1 MGKCTD
7 AVTNWMIR
15 CHVIHE
21 EDKELYKY
29 AIHSFF
35 LLLSPLILAGGI
47 GFCVGSVKHGFAV
60 ILPFIVLRKFSGGYH
75 AKNLHTCIL
84 GSGFLLLL
92 CIICSIHVQCDWRL
106 AITTAIASVSLI
118 VFSPMDSENSN
129 FDLIHVHDYF
139 LLNAL
144 ELILKKINIPV
155 VATVH
160 AINDFPNHFGE
171 GMRNYMLRNATN
183 VIVVS
188 EWLRDVVLE
197 RFQFMHPEVI
207 QVIAN
212 GVSMPDEMQNISGNH
227 NNYITFSGRLEY
239 KKGVDI
245 LINAYA
251 TALEKDETLPD
262 LVIMGDGTGRRN
274 FVKIAQELGI
284 SHRVHFTGMISNLD
298 VHQNLINSAM
308 HVVPSLAEP
317 FGITAIESML
327 DGTPVIA
334 SNSGGLKEIVEDEKT
349 GLLVSPGDV
358 DMLASAILRLWQHP
372 ELRKKLAGASIEK
385 ARNVYTWENVS
396 AFTRN
401 VYTQAIANGNG
412 C

>member
-1 MGKCTD
+1 MEILMIEGNPFWVEPNGLTKHVEDLSSQLVKQYGDSVTVLSAADFDDQEKIHIIWKNGVRYFLMNRTIGKHLLNDFPNPMPPMCAWVSNNLFVATC
-7 AVTNWMIR
+7 VR
-15 CHVIHE
+15 
-21 EDKELYKY
+21 ELND
-29 AIHSFF
+29 
-35 LLLSPLILAGGI
+35 LL
-47 GFCVGSVKHGFAV
+47 
-60 ILPFIVLRKFSGGYH
+60 R
-75 AKNLHTCIL
+75 
-84 GSGFLLLL
+84 
-92 CIICSIHVQCDWRL
+92 D
-106 AITTAIASVSLI
+106 
-118 VFSPMDSENSN
+118 SN

-144 ELILKKINIPV
+144 EIKNKKSK
-155 VATVH
+155 
-160 AINDFPNHFGE
+160 
-171 GMRNYMLRNATN
+171 ATN

-262 LVIMGDGTGRRN
+262 LVIVGDGTGRRN

>member
-1 MGKCTD
+1 M
-7 AVTNWMIR
+7 A
-15 CHVIHE
+15 
-21 EDKELYKY
+21 
-29 AIHSFF
+29 F
-35 LLLSPLILAGGI
+35 L
-47 GFCVGSVKHGFAV
+47 
-60 ILPFIVLRKFSGGYH
+60 
-75 AKNLHTCIL
+75 
-84 GSGFLLLL
+84 
-92 CIICSIHVQCDWRL
+92 
-106 AITTAIASVSLI
+106 
-118 VFSPMDSENSN
+118 
-129 FDLIHVHDYF
+129 
-139 LLNAL
+139 
-144 ELILKKINIPV
+144 
-155 VATVH
+155 
-160 AINDFPNHFGE
+160 
-171 GMRNYMLRNATN
+171 
-183 VIVVS
+183 
-188 EWLRDVVLE
+188 
-197 RFQFMHPEVI
+197 
-207 QVIAN
+207 
-212 GVSMPDEMQNISGNH
+212 MPDEMQNISGNH

-358 DMLASAILRLWQHP
+358 DMFSIGHTPALATSRITQKVGWCFNRESQKRIYMG
-372 ELRKKLAGASIEK
+372 ECVC
-385 ARNVYTWENVS
+385 VYS
-396 AFTRN
+396 QC
-401 VYTQAIANGNG
+401 VYPSY
-412 C
+412 CKR

>member
-1 MGKCTD
+1 MEILMIEGNPFWVEPNGLTKHVEDLSSQLVKQYGDSVTVLSAADFDDQEKIHIIWKNGVRYFLMNRTIGKHLLNDFPNPMPPMCAWVSNNLFVATC
-7 AVTNWMIR
+7 VR
-15 CHVIHE
+15 
-21 EDKELYKY
+21 ELND
-29 AIHSFF
+29 
-35 LLLSPLILAGGI
+35 LL
-47 GFCVGSVKHGFAV
+47 
-60 ILPFIVLRKFSGGYH
+60 R
-75 AKNLHTCIL
+75 
-84 GSGFLLLL
+84 
-92 CIICSIHVQCDWRL
+92 D
-106 AITTAIASVSLI
+106 
-118 VFSPMDSENSN
+118 SN

-245 LINAYA
+245 LINAYV

>member
-1 MGKCTD
+1 MEILMIEGNPFWVEPNGLTKHVEDLSSQLVKQYGDSVTVLSAADFDDQEKIHIIWKNGVRYFLMNRTIGKHLLNDFPNPMPPMCAWVSNNLFVATC
-7 AVTNWMIR
+7 VR
-15 CHVIHE
+15 
-21 EDKELYKY
+21 ELND
-29 AIHSFF
+29 
-35 LLLSPLILAGGI
+35 LL
-47 GFCVGSVKHGFAV
+47 
-60 ILPFIVLRKFSGGYH
+60 R
-75 AKNLHTCIL
+75 
-84 GSGFLLLL
+84 
-92 CIICSIHVQCDWRL
+92 D
-106 AITTAIASVSLI
+106 
-118 VFSPMDSENSN
+118 SN

-251 TALEKDETLPD
+251 TALEKDET
-262 LVIMGDGTGRRN
+262 
-274 FVKIAQELGI
+274 
-284 SHRVHFTGMISNLD
+284 
-298 VHQNLINSAM
+298 
-308 HVVPSLAEP
+308 
-317 FGITAIESML
+317 
-327 DGTPVIA
+327 
-334 SNSGGLKEIVEDEKT
+334 
-349 GLLVSPGDV
+349 
-358 DMLASAILRLWQHP
+358 W
-372 ELRKKLAGASIEK
+372 
-385 ARNVYTWENVS
+385 
-396 AFTRN
+396 
-401 VYTQAIANGNG
+401 

>member
-1 MGKCTD
+1 MAKSKKTK
-7 AVTNWMIR
+7 
-15 CHVIHE
+15 IHKKI
-21 EDKELYKY
+21 DGQ
-29 AIHSFF
+29 
-35 LLLSPLILAGGI
+35 LLQLN
-47 GFCVGSVKHGFAV
+47 K
-60 ILPFIVLRKFSGGYH
+60 KFSDL
-75 AKNLHTCIL
+75 KMK
-84 GSGFLLLL
+84 
-92 CIICSIHVQCDWRL
+92 QKDK
-106 AITTAIASVSLI
+106 ITGWVY
-118 VFSPMDSENSN
+118 E
-129 FDLIHVHDYF
+129 
-139 LLNAL
+139 
-144 ELILKKINIPV
+144 
-155 VATVH
+155 
-160 AINDFPNHFGE
+160 
-171 GMRNYMLRNATN
+171 
-183 VIVVS
+183 
-188 EWLRDVVLE
+188 
-197 RFQFMHPEVI
+197 
-207 QVIAN
+207 
-212 GVSMPDEMQNISGNH
+212 
-227 NNYITFSGRLEY
+227 EY
-239 KKGVDI
+239 RKYVTEYD
-245 LINAYA
+245 
-251 TALEKDETLPD
+251 
-262 LVIMGDGTGRRN
+262 TGRRN

>member
-1 MGKCTD
+1 MAFLCP
-7 AVTNWMIR
+7 M
-15 CHVIHE
+15 
-21 EDKELYKY
+21 KY
-29 AIHSFF
+29 
-35 LLLSPLILAGGI
+35 
-47 GFCVGSVKHGFAV
+47 
-60 ILPFIVLRKFSGGYH
+60 
-75 AKNLHTCIL
+75 
-84 GSGFLLLL
+84 
-92 CIICSIHVQCDWRL
+92 
-106 AITTAIASVSLI
+106 
-118 VFSPMDSENSN
+118 
-129 FDLIHVHDYF
+129 
-139 LLNAL
+139 
-144 ELILKKINIPV
+144 
-155 VATVH
+155 
-160 AINDFPNHFGE
+160 
-171 GMRNYMLRNATN
+171 
-183 VIVVS
+183 
-188 EWLRDVVLE
+188 
-197 RFQFMHPEVI
+197 
-207 QVIAN
+207 
-212 GVSMPDEMQNISGNH
+212 ISGNH

>member
-1 MGKCTD
+1 MFEIINNTD
-7 AVTNWMIR
+7 KKMCKV
-15 CHVIHE
+15 H
-21 EDKELYKY
+21 
-29 AIHSFF
+29 
-35 LLLSPLILAGGI
+35 
-47 GFCVGSVKHGFAV
+47 
-60 ILPFIVLRKFSGGYH
+60 
-75 AKNLHTCIL
+75 CIY
-84 GSGFLLLL
+84 S
-92 CIICSIHVQCDWRL
+92 
-106 AITTAIASVSLI
+106 
-118 VFSPMDSENSN
+118 FSPVVEDEEGYNFLTNPVKETEKGKPYTTNIKFNTNASSNCTRSEFN
-129 FDLIHVHDYF
+129 
-139 LLNAL
+139 
-144 ELILKKINIPV
+144 
-155 VATVH
+155 VA
-160 AINDFPNHFGE
+160 
-171 GMRNYMLRNATN
+171 
-183 VIVVS
+183 
-188 EWLRDVVLE
+188 
-197 RFQFMHPEVI
+197 
-207 QVIAN
+207 
-212 GVSMPDEMQNISGNH
+212 
-227 NNYITFSGRLEY
+227 
-239 KKGVDI
+239 
-245 LINAYA
+245 
-251 TALEKDETLPD
+251 
-262 LVIMGDGTGRRN
+262 VIMGDGTGRRN

-334 SNSGGLKEIVEDEKT
+334 SNSGGLKESVEDEKT

>member
-1 MGKCTD
+1 MKILMIEGNPFWVEPNGLTKHVD
-7 AVTNWMIR
+7 DLSSQLVKQYGDSVTVLSAADFDDQER
-15 CHVIHE
+15 IH
-21 EDKELYKY
+21 
-29 AIHSFF
+29 I
-35 LLLSPLILAGGI
+35 IW
-47 GFCVGSVKHGFAV
+47 
-60 ILPFIVLRKFSGGYH
+60 
-75 AKNLHTCIL
+75 KN
-84 GSGFLLLL
+84 G
-92 CIICSIHVQCDWRL
+92 VR
-106 AITTAIASVSLI
+106 
-118 VFSPMDSENSN
+118 
-129 FDLIHVHDYF
+129 YF
-139 LLNAL
+139 LMNRTIGKHLL
-144 ELILKKINIPV
+144 
-155 VATVH
+155 
-160 AINDFPNHFGE
+160 NDFPNHFGE
-171 GMRNYMLRNATN
+171 GMRNYMLRNAEN

-197 RFQFMHPEVI
+197 RFPFMHPEAI

-251 TALEKDETLPD
+251 TALKKDETLPE
-262 LVIMGDGTGRRN
+262 LVIMGDGTSRRN
-274 FVKIAQELGI
+274 FVKIAQDLGI

-327 DGTPVIA
+327 EGTPVIA
-334 SNSGGLKEIVEDEKT
+334 SDSGGLKEIVEDERT
-349 GLLVSPGDV
+349 GLLVSPGDI
-358 DMLASAILRLWQHP
+358 DMLASAILRLWEHP
-372 ELRKKLAGASIEK
+372 ELRKKLSGASKEK

-401 VYTQAIANGNG
+401 VYTRAIANANG
-412 C
+412 